1 MRQRLLLD
9 ENLSERLLPLLIETF
24 PESTHVRPV
33 GLGGASDT
41 EIWQWARLHGA
52 ILVTKD
58 EDFLRLS
65 VARGI
70 PPKVVCL
77 AIGNANNATTAMVLL
92 QQAKAIEQFCL
103 NPEAG
108 FLLLGPSASGH

>member
-1 MRQRLLLD
+1 MW
-9 ENLSERLLPLLIETF
+9 E
-24 PESTHVRPV
+24 
-33 GLGGASDT
+33 G
-41 EIWQWARLHGA
+41 ARLQGA

-58 EDFLRLS
+58 EDFLGLS
-65 VARGI
+65 VALGV

-77 AIGNANNATTAMVLL
+77 AIGNANNASTARLLL

-108 FLLLGPSASGH
+108 FLLLGSFLLWPLKDSAKELRAALPAG